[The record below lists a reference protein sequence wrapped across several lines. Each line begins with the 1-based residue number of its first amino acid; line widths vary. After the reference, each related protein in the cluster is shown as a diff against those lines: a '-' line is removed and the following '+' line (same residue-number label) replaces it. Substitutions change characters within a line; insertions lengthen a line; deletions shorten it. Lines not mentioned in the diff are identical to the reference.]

1 MFWNA
6 NDFNQDIGSWD
17 VSSVTDMNNMF
28 ENVALSMANY
38 DALLG
43 GWSQLSLQND
53 VVFNAGNSTY
63 SSPFQTARDILTNT
77 FNWTVSDGG
86 VQ

>member
-1 MFWNA
+1 
-6 NDFNQDIGSWD
+6 
-17 VSSVTDMNNMF
+17 VTDMGLMF
-28 ENVALSMANY
+28 QNVTLSTANY

-53 VVFNAGNSTY
+53 VAFSAGNSTY
-63 SSPFQTARDILTNT
+63 SSSSQTARDVLTNT
-77 FNWTVSDGG
+77 FNWTVTDGG